1 MSTMLKDGSLVTY
14 VKQLSIEYDLN
25 KKNAEKVREMFAIT
39 QWLNK
44 QGFRLAHSQR
54 TKLSGK
60 SFSVLYVNTHLG
72 MLLNRDGNIMYGER

>member
-44 QGFRLAHSQR
+44 QGFRLAHSQP

-60 SFSVLYVNTHLG
+60 SFSLLYVNTHLG